1 MYGTLNV
8 VYYDPLSI
16 VYYVQYFK
24 CIILCFIGQFNYIFE
39 LNLGM
44 IKYTK
49 SSIISFF
56 NEILQFF
63 YIKKERNMTVL
74 IERTLPH

>member
-1 MYGTLNV
+1 MNGTLNV

-16 VYYVQYFK
+16 VYYVRYFK
-24 CIILCFIGQFNYIFE
+24 CIILFFISQFNYIFE

-63 YIKKERNMTVL
+63 NIKKERNMTVL